1 MQLVIEYVFEGHE
14 RGYNFT
20 SSTKGIDEHTLK
32 HIWRNAMPRGQGWGQ
47 YIGANS
53 LKCFPLPN
61 SQKIAVCDVTVT
73 DLADE
78 RGRKGIRKAVVDI
91 VPETAYF
98 DLLRERL
105 ANYSE
110 SIRSR
115 ADDRLTFC
123 KRTNIIGKTLPKFRK
138 DHQLILVRPYKNPDD
153 HQVMEAFTL
162 RLALEPLISMRRWG
176 TVIPF
181 TTFALDYLEE
191 SKMVVLPKTTPL
203 PVPTVS
209 LR

>member
-20 SSTKGIDEHTLK
+20 SSTKGIADDTLK

-47 YIGANS
+47 YIGAKS
-53 LKCFPLPN
+53 LKCFPIVD
-61 SQKIAVCDVTVT
+61 SDKIAVCDVIVT

-78 RGRKGIRKAVVDI
+78 RGRTGIRKAVVDI
-91 VPETAYF
+91 LSETAYF
-98 DLLRERL
+98 AFLRERL
-105 ANYSE
+105 ESYSKTV
-110 SIRSR
+110 RSR
-115 ADDRLTFC
+115 AEDRLTFC

-138 DHQLILVRPYKNPDD
+138 NHQLILVRPFKNPED

-162 RLALEPLISMRRWG
+162 RLALEPLISMKRWG
-176 TVIPF
+176 VVIPF
-181 TTFALDYLEE
+181 TTLALDHLEE
-191 SKMVVLPKTTPL
+191 STMVVLPKSIPL
-203 PVPTVS
+203 NVPSVS